1 MQEFEVQVEFTLNSD
16 KNGSLGLSLHLMRDD
31 FKEEDFSQSTFGY
44 RSDFHGIG
52 LYVFR
57 N

>member
-1 MQEFEVQVEFTLNSD
+1 MQEFEVQVEFTLNS
-16 KNGSLGLSLHLMRDD
+16 SPTPLGFSLHLLRDE

-44 RSDFHGIG
+44 RSDFHGIC